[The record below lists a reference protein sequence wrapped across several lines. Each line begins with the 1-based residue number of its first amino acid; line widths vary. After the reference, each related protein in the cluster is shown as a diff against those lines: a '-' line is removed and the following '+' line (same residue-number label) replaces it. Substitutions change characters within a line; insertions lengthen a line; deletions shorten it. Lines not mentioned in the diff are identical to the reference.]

1 MFVRMCLNCRT
12 IPMPICHLSLSKL
25 SSTRTCKVQKVAE
38 QSLVFYLI
46 LFFEHF
52 QYIKI
57 FELKRLPVDVCH
69 CKSRL
74 YRRSEGMNRPSLFFF
89 KRRVK
94 CWLKA
99 LELTRGEIRPV
110 KSHRGLDSCASNES
124 LGNVFVW
131 VDATTKYDATAV
143 YPGSCG
149 RGLNIYK

>member
-1 MFVRMCLNCRT
+1 
-12 IPMPICHLSLSKL
+12 MPICHLSLSKL
-25 SSTRTCKVQKVAE
+25 SSTLTCKVQKVAE

-52 QYIKI
+52 PYIEI

-74 YRRSEGMNRPSLFFF
+74 YRRSKGMNRPSLFFF

-110 KSHRGLDSCASNES
+110 KSHRGLDSCASNEN